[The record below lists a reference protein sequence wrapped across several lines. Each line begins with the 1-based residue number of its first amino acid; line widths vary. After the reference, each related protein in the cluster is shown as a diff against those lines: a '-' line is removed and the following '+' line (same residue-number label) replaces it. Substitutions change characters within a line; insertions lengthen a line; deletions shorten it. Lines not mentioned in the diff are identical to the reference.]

1 MKKLN
6 LNATQA
12 INSLTTFIKSTVNN
26 AGFSK
31 VVLGVSGG
39 VDSSL
44 SAFLSVQALGE
55 KNVLV
60 LRMPYKTSSSESL
73 EHANLVIEQLRV
85 PSLTIDI
92 SEAVDAVLVNFPDA
106 SPVRRGN
113 VMARIRM
120 INVYDQSAAFPGLVV
135 GTGNKTESLL
145 GYSTLHGDGAFDF
158 NPLADLYKAQVRQL
172 AAELDVPQPIIE
184 KPPSADLWV
193 GQTDEEEIGFTYEEM
208 DRLLYTLV
216 EEGLSAR
223 DCLEAG
229 FSEEFVQT
237 IVSRV
242 KKYRF
247 KSTLPLVGSVG
258 QFSLADLEKLPA
270 FS

>member
-1 MKKLN
+1 
-6 LNATQA
+6 
-12 INSLTTFIKSTVNN
+12 
-26 AGFSK
+26 
-31 VVLGVSGG
+31 
-39 VDSSL
+39 
-44 SAFLSVQALGE
+44 
-55 KNVLV
+55 
-60 LRMPYKTSSSESL
+60 
-73 EHANLVIEQLRV
+73 
-85 PSLTIDI
+85 
-92 SEAVDAVLVNFPDA
+92 
-106 SPVRRGN
+106 
-113 VMARIRM
+113 MARIRM

-158 NPLADLYKAQVRQL
+158 NPLVDLYKAQVRQL
-172 AAELDVPQPIIE
+172 AAELGVPRPIIE

-193 GQTDEEEIGFTYEEM
+193 GQTDEEEIGFTYDEM
-208 DRLLYTLV
+208 DRLLYALV
-216 EEGLSAR
+216 EEGLSSR

-258 QFSLADLEKLPA
+258 QFPLADLEKLPA
-270 FS
+270 FI